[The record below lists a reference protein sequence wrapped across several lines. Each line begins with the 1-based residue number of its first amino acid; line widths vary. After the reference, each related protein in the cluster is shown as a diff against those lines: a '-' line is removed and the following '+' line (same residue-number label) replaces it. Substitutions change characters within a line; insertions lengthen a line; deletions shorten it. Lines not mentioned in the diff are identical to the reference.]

1 MRKKKTCTE
10 AIAKTGIKSVILG
23 YQSILD
29 TISEKISD
37 KNGDLRK
44 SITNEF
50 PNVMKPLLKKKYFG
64 LYEDESL
71 REIVIFKDK
80 AVRDSWLEA
89 TVGEN
94 GEPKDPTTYNM
105 SAITL
110 DDVFELGEKSWR
122 DPNNYTV
129 YNHGGDITLSLYDD
143 DRKVIKE
150 I

>member
-1 MRKKKTCTE
+1 MGKEKICTE
-10 AIAKTGIKSVILG
+10 TIAKTGIKSVILG
-23 YQSILD
+23 FQSILD

-37 KNGDLRK
+37 KNGELRK

-50 PNVMKPLLKKKYFG
+50 PNIMKPLLEKKYFG
-64 LYEDESL
+64 LYEDDNL
-71 REIVIFKDK
+71 REVVIFKDK
-80 AVRDSWLEA
+80 ATRDSWLEA

-105 SAITL
+105 SVITL
-110 DDVFELGEKSWR
+110 DDVFKLGEKSWR

-143 DRKVIKE
+143 RKVIKE

>member
-1 MRKKKTCTE
+1 MRKEKTCTE

-64 LYEDESL
+64 LYEDENL

-80 AVRDSWLEA
+80 AVYDSWLEA
-89 TVGEN
+89 TVSEN

-110 DDVFELGEKSWR
+110 DDVFKLAKKSWK
-122 DPNNYTV
+122 DPYNYTV

-143 DRKVIKE
+143 RKAIKD

>member
-1 MRKKKTCTE
+1 MGKEKLCTE

-37 KNGDLRK
+37 KNGELRK

-50 PNVMKPLLKKKYFG
+50 PNVMKPLLEKKYFG
-64 LYEDESL
+64 LYEDENL

-80 AVRDSWLEA
+80 AVYDSWLEA
-89 TVGEN
+89 TVSEN
-94 GEPKDPTTYNM
+94 GELKDPTTYNM

-110 DDVFELGEKSWR
+110 DDVFKLAEKSWK
-122 DPNNYTV
+122 DPYNYTV

-143 DRKVIKE
+143 RKVIKE

>member
-1 MRKKKTCTE
+1 MKKEKICTE
-10 AIAKTGIKSVILG
+10 TIAKTGINSVILG
-23 YQSILD
+23 FQSILD
-29 TISEKISD
+29 TISERIND
-37 KNGDLRK
+37 KSGELRK

-50 PNVMKPLLKKKYFG
+50 PNVMKPLLEKKYFG
-64 LYEDESL
+64 LYEDENL

-80 AVRDSWLEA
+80 AVYDSWLEA
-89 TVGEN
+89 TVSEN

-110 DDVFELGEKSWR
+110 DDVFRLAEKSWK

-129 YNHGGDITLSLYDD
+129 YNHGGNITLSLYDD
-143 DRKVIKE
+143 RKTIRE

>member
-1 MRKKKTCTE
+1 MKKEKICTE
-10 AIAKTGIKSVILG
+10 TIAKTGIKSVILG
-23 YQSILD
+23 FQSILD
-29 TISEKISD
+29 TISERIND
-37 KNGDLRK
+37 KSGELRK

-50 PNVMKPLLKKKYFG
+50 PNVMKPLLEKKYFG
-64 LYEDESL
+64 LYEDENL

-80 AVRDSWLEA
+80 AVYDSWLEA
-89 TVGEN
+89 TVSEN

-110 DDVFELGEKSWR
+110 DDVFRLAEKSWK

-129 YNHGGDITLSLYDD
+129 YNHGGNITLSLYDD
-143 DRKVIKE
+143 RKTIRE